1 MRHRSALAFALAAL
15 AASPGLARERAEV
28 PEALTWN
35 LSALYPSDQ
44 AWQKARDEARARL
57 PELAAHRGHLGDS
70 AQALKKGLEAMYGQR
85 LALER
90 LSVYASARSD
100 EDSRVDGPRSML
112 QEASQLQT
120 ELSSATSWVQP
131 EILALGKKKILTF
144 LAAERGLAPYR
155 HFLEDTLRWKPHTL
169 GAAEE
174 RVVAEASALA
184 DAGETI
190 SSVLRDADLPWPTVR
205 LSTGEVRLDES
216 AFTLHR
222 QSRVREDREKVFS
235 AFFSAL
241 GTYQRTLGA
250 TYSAK
255 LRADVFH
262 MKVRGF
268 GSTLAASLFRDA
280 IPASVYRQLVS
291 DVRRS
296 LPTLHRYLK
305 LRQRMLGLPELRYQD
320 LYAPLV
326 EKVSLTFTP
335 EEAMQL
341 TLEAVKPL
349 GTEYTTALR
358 HGFQSRWTDFLP
370 STGKRPGA
378 YSTGVWGLQPYQL
391 LNFNGQYDDVS
402 TLAHEVGHSI
412 HRWLADRNQPYP
424 TADSSTFVAE
434 VASTLN
440 EQLLFSHLLSR
451 TQDDATRLALLGQ
464 MLDRLRTTL
473 FRQALFAEF
482 ELAAHE
488 QAERGEAVTGEKL
501 TALYLKLAREY
512 HGHDQGVCRVDDLVG
527 HEWAYVPHF
536 YMAYYVYQYATSMT
550 ASIALARAI
559 EADAAKG
566 KTAARDR
573 YLAMLRAGGS
583 RYPIDLLRSAG
594 VDPTTSAPFDA
605 AMKEMSRVM
614 DEMEAVLKRQGR

>member
-1 MRHRSALAFALAAL
+1 MRHRPAFALALAL
-15 AASPGLARERAEV
+15 AATPGLARERAEI

-35 LSALYPSDQ
+35 LSELYPSEQ
-44 AWQKARDEARARL
+44 AWQKARDEVRARL
-57 PELAAHRGHLGDS
+57 PQLAAHRGHLGDS
-70 AQALKKGLEAMYGQR
+70 AQALKKGLEAMYGQM

-90 LSVYASARSD
+90 LVVYARSRSD
-100 EDSRVDGPRSML
+100 EDTRLDGPRSML
-112 QEASQLQT
+112 QEATQLET

-131 EILALGKKKILTF
+131 EILALGQKKVFAF
-144 LAAERGLAPYR
+144 LAAEKGLAPFR
-155 HFLEDTLRWKPHTL
+155 HFLGDTLRWKPHTL

-174 RVVAEASALA
+174 KVVAEASALA
-184 DAGETI
+184 DAGASV
-190 SSVLRDADLPWPTVR
+190 SSVLRDADLPWPTVK
-205 LSTGEVRLDES
+205 LSSGEVRLDES

-241 GTYQRTLGA
+241 GTYQRTFGA
-250 TYSAK
+250 TYSAR

-268 GSTLAASLFRDA
+268 GSTLEASLFRDA
-280 IPASVYRQLVS
+280 IPTSVYRQLVS

-326 EKVSLTFTP
+326 EKVNLAFTP

-349 GTEYTTALR
+349 GSDYSAALR

-378 YSTGVWGLQPYQL
+378 YSTGVWGLHPYQL

-402 TLAHEVGHSI
+402 TLAHEVGHTI
-412 HRWLADRNQPYP
+412 HRWLADRTQPYP
-424 TADSSTFVAE
+424 TADPSLFVAE

-440 EQLLFSHLLSR
+440 EQLLFAHMLARSP
-451 TQDDATRLALLGQ
+451 DDSTRLSLLGEK
-464 MLDRLRTTL
+464 LDRLRTTL

-482 ELAAHE
+482 ELQAHE

-501 TALYLKLAREY
+501 TALYLKLARDY
-512 HGHDQGVCRVDDLVG
+512 YGHEQGVCRVDDLVG

-536 YMAYYVYQYATSMT
+536 YRAYYVYQYATSMT
-550 ASIALARAI
+550 ASIALAGAI
-559 EADAAKG
+559 EAEAAKG

-573 YLAMLRAGGS
+573 YLALLRAGGS
-583 RYPIDLLRSAG
+583 RYPIDLLRSTG

-605 AMKEMSRVM
+605 AMKDMNRVM
-614 DEMEAVLKRQGR
+614 DEMEAILKKLGR